1 MKIDTQTNAELAKVA
16 DLIKDMSIALLTSTG
31 EDSALVTRPMA
42 PLLMDSSG
50 AVWFF
55 TDIRSAKVEQL
66 RNVNLSFSN
75 EEEST
80 YVSLSGHGEIHNDR
94 AKIKELWTPFAKPW
108 FPDGPE
114 SPNLALLRFAPDT
127 AAYWDAPSSK
137 MLRMFGMVAS
147 IVASKPIGTG
157 DHDVLTNLSGNAST

>member
-1 MKIDTQTNAELAKVA
+1 MKIETQTNSDMGKVA
-16 DLIKDMSIALLTSTG
+16 DLIKDMSIALLTGTG
-31 EDSALVTRPMA
+31 EDSALVTRPMT

-50 AVWFF
+50 AIWFF

-75 EEEST
+75 EADST

-94 AKIKELWTPFAKPW
+94 AKIKQLWTAFAKPW
-108 FPDGPE
+108 FPDGPD
-114 SPNLALLRFAPDT
+114 SPDLALLRFAADT
-127 AAYWDAPSSK
+127 AEYWDAPSSK

-147 IVASKPIGTG
+147 IVASKPVGMG
-157 DHDVLTNLSGNAST
+157 DHDVLTDLSRNAFS

>member
-1 MKIDTQTNAELAKVA
+1 MKIETQTNSDLAKVA
-16 DLIKDMSIALLTSTG
+16 DLIKGMSVALLTSTG

-42 PLLMDSSG
+42 PLIMDPRG
-50 AVWFF
+50 VIWFF
-55 TDIRSAKVEQL
+55 TDLRSAKVEQL

-75 EEEST
+75 EQDST

-94 AKIKELWTPFAKPW
+94 AKIKQLWTPFAKPW

-114 SPNLALLRFAPDT
+114 SPDLALLGFAPDT

-137 MLRMFGMVAS
+137 MVRMFGMVTS
-147 IVASKPIGTG
+147 IVASKPIGLG
-157 DHDVLTNLSGNAST
+157 EHEVLTNLSSKSSV